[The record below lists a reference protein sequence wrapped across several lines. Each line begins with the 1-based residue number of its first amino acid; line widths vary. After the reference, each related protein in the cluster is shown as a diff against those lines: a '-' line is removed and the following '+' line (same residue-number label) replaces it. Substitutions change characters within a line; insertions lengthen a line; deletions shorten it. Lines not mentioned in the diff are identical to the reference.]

1 MRPDARSSTADSPSG
16 LRWSRPTSTGG
27 CSTRC
32 TAATATGATA
42 LPPIVKQTLR
52 DLAGK
57 SVLHLHCGSGEG
69 SAELA
74 ELGATV
80 TAIDEDEAQLDAARE
95 RWPSIL
101 WIAADPQELPA
112 NLRRG
117 RFDLVYSPEGV
128 LGRLPTSTR
137 GRPAIAASLR
147 AHGELLV
154 FDDHP
159 VSLCVDGLLR
169 WHVDY
174 FDDGVVRLGRLVTAL
189 VRAGF
194 RVEALEEYPLDAAGR
209 RHDRRI
215 PGSFLYAT
223 SL

>member
-1 MRPDARSSTADSPSG
+1 
-16 LRWSRPTSTGG
+16 LEPTDVNRRMFDEVHRRRGEGRAS
-27 CSTRC
+27 
-32 TAATATGATA
+32 

-80 TAIDEDEAQLDAARE
+80 TAIDLDEAALDAARE

-101 WIAADPQELPA
+101 WIPADAQSLPA
-112 NLRRG
+112 NLRRA

-128 LGRLPTSTR
+128 LARLTDVDAWAAGLAAAVR
-137 GRPAIAASLR
+137 G
-147 AHGELLV
+147 HGELLV

-169 WHVDY
+169 WHADY
-174 FDDGVVRLGRLVTAL
+174 FDDGIVRLGRLVSAL

-209 RHDRRI
+209 RSDRRI
-215 PGSFLYAT
+215 PGSFLLYAT
-223 SL
+223 RA